1 MATPTNRQELKD
13 YCLRALGAP
22 VLEINV
28 DEDQLDD
35 RVDEALQKYYDYHY
49 DGQRRVYIPVQVTE
63 IDIANGYVTLTD
75 DIIAVTRTL
84 PLTATWSSMNMFNM
98 KYQMYLNDFY
108 ALYRA
113 DSMQYYV
120 EMQMYLSTLDQL
132 LNGQQTIQWQ
142 RHGNRLY
149 IDMKWKEKVQAG
161 AYLMVEAYVRV
172 DNGEVWNDFWLKRYA
187 TALIQF
193 QWGANL
199 AKFDGMQLPGGV
211 TINARQYIDDAENDI
226 RLLEEELRNNH
237 ELPVDFMC
245 G

>member
-1 MATPTNRQELKD
+1 MAIPTNREELAN

-22 VLEINV
+22 VLEVNI

-35 RVDEALQKYYDYHY
+35 RIDEALQKYYDYHS
-49 DGQRRVYIPVQVTE
+49 DAQRRTYIPVQITD

-75 DIIAVTRTL
+75 DIIAVVRSL
-84 PLTATWSSMNMFNM
+84 PLTAAWSSMNMFNM

-120 EMQMYLSTLDQL
+120 EMQQYLTTLDSL
-132 LNGQQTIQWQ
+132 LNGQQSVQWQ

-149 IDMKWKEKVQAG
+149 IDMKWSEKVQAG
-161 AYLMVEAYVRV
+161 QYIMLEAYVRV
-172 DNGEVWNDFWLKRYA
+172 NNPEVWNDFWLKRYA

-226 RLLEEELRNNH
+226 RLLEEELRNTH
-237 ELPVDFMC
+237 ELPADFMV

>member
-22 VLEINV
+22 VLEVNI

-49 DGQRRVYIPVQVTE
+49 DATERVYIPIQVTD
-63 IDIANGYVTLTD
+63 IDLANGWFTLTD
-75 DIIAVTRTL
+75 DIISVTRIL
-84 PLTATWSSMNMFNM
+84 PLSNTWSGVNMFNM

-120 EMQMYLSTLDQL
+120 EMQQYLSTLDSL
-132 LNGQQTIQWQ
+132 LNGVQTIQYS
-142 RHGNRLY
+142 RHGNRLRIEANLEEKIQPGQY
-149 IDMKWKEKVQAG
+149 I
-161 AYLMVEAYVRV
+161 MVEGYRRI
-172 DNGEVWNDFWLKRYA
+172 DNAEVWNDFWLKRYA
-187 TALIQF
+187 TSLIQF

-226 RLLEEELRNNH
+226 RLLEEELRSTH
-237 ELPVDFMC
+237 ELPVDFFC

>member
-1 MATPTNRQELKD
+1 MAKPTNRAELKE
-13 YCLRALGAP
+13 YCLRALGQP
-22 VLEINV
+22 VLEVNI
-28 DEDQLDD
+28 DEDQIDD
-35 RVDEALQKYYDYHY
+35 RIDEALQKYYDYHY
-49 DGQRRVYIPVQVTE
+49 DGQRRVYLPVRVTE
-63 IDIANGYVTLTD
+63 IDIANGYCMLTD
-75 DIIAVTRTL
+75 DVISVTRVL
-84 PLTATWSSMNMFNM
+84 PVSNSWSAINMFSM

-108 ALYRA
+108 ALYKA

-120 EMQMYLSTLDQL
+120 EMQQYLSTLDSL
-132 LNGQQTIQWQ
+132 LNGVQTVQYQ

-149 IDMKWKEKVQAG
+149 IDMKWSDKLQAG
-161 AYLMVEAYVRV
+161 TYIMVECYQRV
-172 DNGEVWNDFWLKRYA
+172 ENDEVWNDFWLKRYA

-226 RLLEEELRNNH
+226 RLLEEELRNTH
-237 ELPVDFMC
+237 ELPVDFFA

>member
-1 MATPTNRQELKD
+1 MAVPTNRAELKE
-13 YCLRALGAP
+13 YCLRALGSP

-35 RVDEALQKYYDYHY
+35 RIDEALQKYYDYHS
-49 DGQRRVYIPVQVTE
+49 DGQRRSYIPVQVSE
-63 IDIANGYVTLTD
+63 IDIANGYITLTD
-75 DIIAVTRTL
+75 DVISVTRIL
-84 PLTATWSSMNMFNM
+84 PLTAAWSAVNMFNM

-120 EMQMYLSTLDQL
+120 EMQQYLSTLDSL
-132 LNGQQTIQWQ
+132 LNGVQTIQYQ
-142 RHGNRLY
+142 RHGNRL
-149 IDMKWKEKVQAG
+149 IVETKWKEKIQAG
-161 AYLMVEAYVRV
+161 MYMMVEGYVRV
-172 DNGEVWNDFWLKRYA
+172 NNTEVWNDFWLKRYA

-193 QWGANL
+193 QWGSNL

-226 RLLEEELRNNH
+226 RLLEEELRNTH
-237 ELPVDFMC
+237 ELPADFFV

>member
-1 MATPTNRQELKD
+1 MAKPTNRQELKD
-13 YCLRALGAP
+13 YCLRALGQP
-22 VLEINV
+22 VLEVNI
-28 DEDQLDD
+28 DEDQIDD
-35 RVDEALQKYYDYHY
+35 RIDEALQKYYDYHY
-49 DGQRRVYIPVQVTE
+49 DGQRRVYLPVRITE
-63 IDIANGYVTLTD
+63 IDIANGYTMLTD
-75 DIIAVTRTL
+75 DVISVTRVL
-84 PLTATWSSMNMFNM
+84 PVSNSWSSINMFSM

-108 ALYRA
+108 ALYKA

-120 EMQMYLSTLDQL
+120 EMQQYLSTLDSL
-132 LNGQQTIQWQ
+132 LNGVQAVQYQ

-149 IDMKWKEKVQAG
+149 IDMKWSDKLQANQ
-161 AYLMVEAYVRV
+161 YIMVECYTRV
-172 DNGEVWNDFWLKRYA
+172 DNEEVWNDFWLKRYA

-226 RLLEEELRNNH
+226 RLLEEELRNTH
-237 ELPVDFMC
+237 ELPVDFFA

>member
-1 MATPTNRQELKD
+1 MAKPTNRATLIE
-13 YCLRALGAP
+13 YCLRALGQP
-22 VLEINV
+22 VLEINI
-28 DEDQLDD
+28 DQDQIDD
-35 RVDEALQKYYDYHY
+35 RIDEALQKYYDYHY
-49 DGQRRVYIPVQVTE
+49 DGQRRVYIPILVHDY
-63 IDIANGYVTLTD
+63 DIANGYFVLED
-75 DIIAVTRTL
+75 NVISVVRSL
-84 PLTATWSSMNMFNM
+84 PLTSSWSGMNMFNM

-120 EMQMYLSTLDQL
+120 EMQQYLSTLDSL
-132 LNGQQTIQWQ
+132 LNGLQTIQYQ

-149 IDMKWKEKVQAG
+149 IETKLSEKVQVG
-161 AYLMVEAYVRV
+161 QYIMIEAYTQVESE
-172 DNGEVWNDFWLKRYA
+172 EVYNDFWLKRYA

-211 TINARQYIDDAENDI
+211 TINARQYIDDAESDI
-226 RLLEEELRNNH
+226 KLLEEELRNTH
-237 ELPVDFMC
+237 ELPVDFIT

>member
-1 MATPTNRQELKD
+1 MATPTNRAELKE
-13 YCLRALGAP
+13 YCLRALGQP
-22 VLEINV
+22 VLEVNV

-35 RVDEALQKYYDYHY
+35 RIDEALQKYYDYHY
-49 DGQRRVYIPVQVTE
+49 DGQRRVYIPVLVTE
-63 IDIANGYVTLTD
+63 IDIANGYVTLSD
-75 DIIAVTRTL
+75 DVVSVTRIL
-84 PLTATWSSMNMFNM
+84 PLTHSWSAMNMFNM

-120 EMQMYLSTLDQL
+120 EMQQYLSTLDSL
-132 LNGQQTIQWQ
+132 LNGVQTIQYQ

-149 IDMKWKEKVQAG
+149 VETKWSEKIQAG
-161 AYLMVEAYVRV
+161 QYMMVEAYTRV
-172 DNGEVWNDFWLKRYA
+172 NNTEVWNDFWLKRYA

-211 TINARQYIDDAENDI
+211 TINARQYIDDAENDL
-226 RLLEEELRNNH
+226 RLLEEELRNTH
-237 ELPVDFMC
+237 ELPVDFFC

>member
-1 MATPTNRQELKD
+1 MATPTNRQELKE
-13 YCLRALGAP
+13 YCLRALGSP
-22 VLEINV
+22 VLEVNI
-28 DEDQLDD
+28 DDDQLDD
-35 RVDEALQKYYDYHY
+35 RIDEALQKYYDYHY
-49 DGQRRVYIPVQVTE
+49 DAQRRVYIPVRVTE
-63 IDIANGYVTLTD
+63 IDIANGWIALSD
-75 DIIAVTRTL
+75 DVISVQRIL
-84 PLTATWSSMNMFNM
+84 PLTSAWSGMNMFNM

-113 DSMQYYV
+113 DSMQYFV
-120 EMQMYLSTLDQL
+120 EMQQYLSTLDSM
-132 LNGQQTIQWQ
+132 LNGLQTVQYQ

-149 IDMKWKEKVQAG
+149 IETKLSEKIQAG
-161 AYLMVEAYVRV
+161 QYIMVEAYGRV
-172 DNGEVWNDFWLKRYA
+172 VSDEIWNDFWLKRYA

-226 RLLEEELRNNH
+226 RLLEEELRSTH
-237 ELPVDFMC
+237 ELPVDFIV

>member
-1 MATPTNRQELKD
+1 MAKPTNRAELKE
-13 YCLRALGAP
+13 YCLRALGQP
-22 VLEINV
+22 VLEVNI
-28 DEDQLDD
+28 DEDQIDD
-35 RVDEALQKYYDYHY
+35 RIDEALQKYYDYHY
-49 DGQRRVYIPVQVTE
+49 DGQRRVYLPVKITE
-63 IDIANGYVTLTD
+63 IDIANGYTLLTD
-75 DIIAVTRTL
+75 DVISVTRVL
-84 PLTATWSSMNMFNM
+84 PVSNSWSSINMFSM

-108 ALYRA
+108 ALYKA

-120 EMQMYLSTLDQL
+120 EMQQYLSTLDSL
-132 LNGQQTIQWQ
+132 LNGVQAVQYQ

-149 IDMKWKEKVQAG
+149 IDMKWSDKLQANQ
-161 AYLMVEAYVRV
+161 YIMVEAYTRV
-172 DNGEVWNDFWLKRYA
+172 DNEEVWNDFWLKRYA

-226 RLLEEELRNNH
+226 RLLEEELRNTH
-237 ELPVDFMC
+237 ELPVDFFA

>member
-1 MATPTNRQELKD
+1 MATPTNRAELKE
-13 YCLRALGAP
+13 YCLRALGQP
-22 VLEINV
+22 VLEINI

-35 RVDEALQKYYDYHY
+35 RIDEALQKYYDYHY
-49 DGQRRVYIPVQVTE
+49 DAQRRVYIPHQVTD
-63 IDIANGYVTLTD
+63 IDIANGYMTLSD
-75 DIIAVTRTL
+75 DVVSVTRIL
-84 PLTATWSSMNMFNM
+84 PLTSAWSGMNMFNM

-113 DSMQYYV
+113 DSMQYFV
-120 EMQMYLSTLDQL
+120 EMQQYLSTLDAL
-132 LNGQQTIQWQ
+132 LNGVQTVQYQ

-149 IDMKWKEKVQAG
+149 IETKWSEKIQPG
-161 AYLMVEAYVRV
+161 QYIMVEAYGRV
-172 DNGEVWNDFWLKRYA
+172 ISDEIWNDFWLKRYS

-226 RLLEEELRNNH
+226 RLLEEELRNTH
-237 ELPVDFMC
+237 ELPVDFFC

>member
-1 MATPTNRQELKD
+1 MATPTSRAELKE
-13 YCLRALGAP
+13 YCLRALGQP
-22 VLEINV
+22 VLEVNI
-28 DEDQLDD
+28 DDDQVDD
-35 RVDEALQKYYDYHY
+35 RIDEALQKYYDYHY
-49 DGQRRVYIPVQVTE
+49 DAQKRVYLPIRVTD
-63 IDIANGYVTLTD
+63 IDIANGWISLPD
-75 DIIAVTRTL
+75 DVISVQRIL
-84 PLTATWSSMNMFNM
+84 PLTAAWSGVNMFNM

-108 ALYRA
+108 ALYKA

-120 EMQMYLSTLDQL
+120 EMQQYLSTLDSI
-132 LNGQQTIQWQ
+132 LNGVQTVQYQ

-149 IDMKWKEKVQAG
+149 IETKLSEKVQVG
-161 AYLMVEAYVRV
+161 QYIMVECYTRV
-172 DNGEVWNDFWLKRYA
+172 VSDEVWNDFWLKRYA

-226 RLLEEELRNNH
+226 RLLEEELRSTH
-237 ELPVDFMC
+237 ELPVDFFC

>member
-1 MATPTNRQELKD
+1 MATPTNRAELKE
-13 YCLRALGAP
+13 YCLRALGQP
-22 VLEINV
+22 VLEVNI
-28 DEDQLDD
+28 DDDQLDD
-35 RVDEALQKYYDYHY
+35 RIDEALQKYYDYHY
-49 DGQRRVYIPVQVTE
+49 DAQRRVYIPVQVTE
-63 IDIANGYVTLTD
+63 IDIANGYVTLSD
-75 DIIAVTRTL
+75 DVIAVTRIL

-120 EMQMYLSTLDQL
+120 EMQQYLSTLDSL
-132 LNGQQTIQWQ
+132 LNGLQTVQYQ

-149 IDMKWKEKVQAG
+149 VETKLRDKLPAG
-161 AYLMVEAYVRV
+161 QYMMVEAYVRV
-172 DNGEVWNDFWLKRYA
+172 DNPEVWNDFWLKRYA

-226 RLLEEELRNNH
+226 RLLEEELRNTH
-237 ELPVDFMC
+237 ELPVDFIV

>member
-1 MATPTNRQELKD
+1 MATPTSRAELKE
-13 YCLRALGAP
+13 YCLRALGQP
-22 VLEINV
+22 VLEVNIDDDQV
-28 DEDQLDD
+28 ED
-35 RVDEALQKYYDYHY
+35 RIDEALQKYYDYHY
-49 DGQRRVYIPVQVTE
+49 DAQKRVYIPVQVTD
-63 IDIANGYVTLTD
+63 INIANGYLTLSD
-75 DIIAVTRTL
+75 DVISVQRIL
-84 PLTATWSSMNMFNM
+84 PLTSAMSGMNMFNM
-98 KYQMYLNDFY
+98 KYQMYMNDFY

-120 EMQMYLSTLDQL
+120 EMQQYLSTLDAL
-132 LNGQQTIQWQ
+132 LNGVQTIQYQ

-149 IDMKWKEKVQAG
+149 IETKWSEKIQVGQ
-161 AYLMVEAYVRV
+161 YIMVEAYTRV
-172 DNGEVWNDFWLKRYA
+172 VSDEVWNDFWLKRYA

-226 RLLEEELRNNH
+226 RLLEEELRNTH
-237 ELPVDFMC
+237 ELPVDFFA

>member
-1 MATPTNRQELKD
+1 MATPSSRQELKE
-13 YCLRALGAP
+13 YCLRALGQP
-22 VLEINV
+22 VLEVNIDDDQV
-28 DEDQLDD
+28 ED
-35 RVDEALQKYYDYHY
+35 RIDEALQKYYDYHY
-49 DGQRRVYIPVQVTE
+49 DGQRRAYIPIRVTE
-63 IDIANGYVTLTD
+63 IDIANGYFTLSD
-75 DIIAVTRTL
+75 DVISVQRTL
-84 PLTATWSSMNMFNM
+84 PLTSTWSGMNMFNM

-113 DSMQYYV
+113 DSMQYFV
-120 EMQMYLSTLDQL
+120 EMQQYLSTLDSL
-132 LNGQQTIQWQ
+132 LNGLQTIQYQ

-149 IDMKWKEKVQAG
+149 IETKLSEKIQAG
-161 AYLMVEAYVRV
+161 QYIMVEAIVRV
-172 DNGEVWNDFWLKRYA
+172 ISDEVWNDFWLKRYA

-226 RLLEEELRNNH
+226 RLLEEELRNTH
-237 ELPVDFMC
+237 ELPVDFIV

>member
-1 MATPTNRQELKD
+1 MATPTNREELKQ
-13 YCLRALGAP
+13 YCLRALGQP
-22 VLEINV
+22 VLEVNV
-28 DEDQLDD
+28 DDDQLDD
-35 RVDEALQKYYDYHY
+35 RIDEALQKYYDYHY
-49 DGQRRVYIPVQVTE
+49 DAQRRVYLPVQVTE

-75 DIIAVTRTL
+75 DVIAVTRIL
-84 PLTATWSSMNMFNM
+84 PLTHSWSAINMFNM

-120 EMQMYLSTLDQL
+120 EMQQYLTTLDML
-132 LNGQQTIQWQ
+132 LNGVQTIQYQ

-149 IDMKWKEKVQAG
+149 VETKWSEKIQAG
-161 AYLMVEAYVRV
+161 MYMMVECYVRV
-172 DNGEVWNDFWLKRYA
+172 NNTEVWNDFWLKRYA

-211 TINARQYIDDAENDI
+211 TINARQYIDDAENDL
-226 RLLEEELRNNH
+226 RLLEEELRNTH
-237 ELPVDFMC
+237 ELPVDFFC

>member
-1 MATPTNRQELKD
+1 MATPTNRQELKE

-22 VLEINV
+22 VLEVNI

-35 RVDEALQKYYDYHY
+35 RIDEALQKYYDYHY

-75 DIIAVTRTL
+75 DVISVTRTL

-149 IDMKWKEKVQAG
+149 IDMKWAEKLKAG
-161 AYLMVEAYVRV
+161 TYLMLEAYVRV

-226 RLLEEELRNNH
+226 RLLEEELRNTH
-237 ELPVDFMC
+237 ELPVDFMV

>member
-1 MATPTNRQELKD
+1 MAIPTTRQELKS

-22 VLEINV
+22 VLEVNI
-28 DEDQLDD
+28 DDDQLDD
-35 RVDEALQKYYDYHY
+35 RIDEALQKYYDYHY
-49 DGQRRVYIPVQVTE
+49 DAQRRTYIPVLVTE

-75 DIIAVTRTL
+75 DIISVSRAL

-132 LNGQQTIQWQ
+132 LNGQQSVQWQ

-149 IDMKWKEKVQAG
+149 IDMAWKEKVQAG
-161 AYLMVEAYVRV
+161 MYIMLEAYIRV
-172 DNGEVWNDFWLKRYA
+172 ENPEVWNDFWLKRYA

-211 TINARQYIDDAENDI
+211 TINARQYIDDAENDL
-226 RLLEEELRNNH
+226 RLLEEELRNTH
-237 ELPVDFMC
+237 ELPVDFMV

>member
-1 MATPTNRQELKD
+1 MATPTNRQELKE
-13 YCLRALGAP
+13 YCLRALGSP
-22 VLEINV
+22 VLEVNI
-28 DEDQLDD
+28 DDDQLDD
-35 RVDEALQKYYDYHY
+35 RIDEALQKYYDYHY
-49 DGQRRVYIPVQVTE
+49 DAQRRVYIPVRVTE
-63 IDIANGYVTLTD
+63 IDIANGWVALSD
-75 DIIAVTRTL
+75 DVISVQRIL
-84 PLTATWSSMNMFNM
+84 PLTSAWSGMNMFNM

-113 DSMQYYV
+113 DSMQYFV
-120 EMQMYLSTLDQL
+120 EMQQYLSTLDSM
-132 LNGQQTIQWQ
+132 LNGLQTVQYQ

-149 IDMKWKEKVQAG
+149 IETKLGEKIQAG
-161 AYLMVEAYVRV
+161 QYIMVEAYGRV
-172 DNGEVWNDFWLKRYA
+172 ISDEIWNDFWLKRYA

-226 RLLEEELRNNH
+226 RLLEEELRSTH
-237 ELPVDFMC
+237 ELPVDFIV